1 MRQFVVPQC
10 WHKLSQ
16 NNLKKKQKKKT
27 TKVCVNITYYP
38 PLHINSK
45 AWLKNDSTVINM
57 A

>member
-1 MRQFVVPQC
+1 MNKKNPKQT
-10 WHKLSQ
+10 
-16 NNLKKKQKKKT
+16 KKKKS
-27 TKVCVNITYYP
+27 TKVCVDIAYYP